1 MGVHIEI
8 IDGNHDFGFKMAD
21 FGFKMAD
28 FAKIVYTVPYVP
40 NQI

>member
-8 IDGNHDFGFKMAD
+8 IDSNND

-28 FAKIVYTVPYVP
+28 FAKVLYTVPNVP